1 MQKKGDSI
9 FNNPGFNEWVRNFD
23 VNDPKFLA
31 QVDKRSKTSEAYISD
46 LEKAQRIAERKSDA
60 QRWIP
65 VRGKRERA

>member
-31 QVDKRSKTSEAYISD
+31 EVNKRSKTSKACFSG
-46 LEKAQRIAERKSDA
+46 LERQAKRIDRKIDVTQRIPIRSKNRD
-60 QRWIP
+60 
-65 VRGKRERA
+65 